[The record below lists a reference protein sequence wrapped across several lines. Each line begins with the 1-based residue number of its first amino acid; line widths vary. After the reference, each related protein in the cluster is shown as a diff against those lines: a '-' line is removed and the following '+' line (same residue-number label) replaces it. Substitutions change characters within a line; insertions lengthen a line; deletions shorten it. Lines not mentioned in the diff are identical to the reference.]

1 MAGMFDGMFDG
12 LGTSIIGAG
21 ISALAGSADRKD
33 KKEQLRQQLEIDR
46 QNREDAKLE
55 AQKDRDL
62 RLLLAQMSGGGGS
75 GRDIKAEL
83 AQALSESILKGGQ
96 MQQEGFKNLGDGVR
110 QSLRGIR
117 R

>member
-1 MAGMFDGMFDG
+1 MSGFFDGA
-12 LGTSIIGAG
+12 GTAIVGGIIGALSG
-21 ISALAGSADRKD
+21 KSDRKD
-33 KKEQLRQQLEIDR
+33 KKDALKQQLEIDR

-62 RLLLAQMSGGGGS
+62 KLLLAQLSGGGGS

-96 MQQEGFKNLGDGVR
+96 MQQEGYKQIGDGVR

>member
-1 MAGMFDGMFDG
+1 MSFWDGIFDGI
-12 LGTSIIGAG
+12 GTSVVGGIIGA
-21 ISALAGSADRKD
+21 ISGKSDRKD
-33 KKEQLRQQLEIDR
+33 KKDQLRQQLEIDR
-46 QNREDAKLE
+46 ENRASQLAENE
-55 AQKDRDL
+55 KDRQL
-62 RLLLAQMSGGGGS
+62 KVLLAQMSGGGGS
-75 GRDIKAEL
+75 GRDIQAEL